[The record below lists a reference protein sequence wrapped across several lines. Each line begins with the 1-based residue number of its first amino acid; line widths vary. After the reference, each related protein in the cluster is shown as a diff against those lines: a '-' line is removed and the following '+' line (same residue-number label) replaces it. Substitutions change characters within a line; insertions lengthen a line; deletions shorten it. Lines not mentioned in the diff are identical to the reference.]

1 MLKLKLH
8 WQILI
13 AFILAI
19 FYGLLFPHQVK
30 YVAWMGDLFLRGL
43 RMIIVPLILTS
54 IISGVTSMGSSGNK
68 SKSRKTC

>member
-13 AFILAI
+13 ALVIAVI
-19 FYGLLFPHQVK
+19 YGLFLTD
-30 YVAWMGDLFLRGL
+30 YVSYVSWMGDLFLRAL

-54 IISGVTSMGSSGNK
+54 IILGVACWV
-68 SKSRKTC
+68 RA